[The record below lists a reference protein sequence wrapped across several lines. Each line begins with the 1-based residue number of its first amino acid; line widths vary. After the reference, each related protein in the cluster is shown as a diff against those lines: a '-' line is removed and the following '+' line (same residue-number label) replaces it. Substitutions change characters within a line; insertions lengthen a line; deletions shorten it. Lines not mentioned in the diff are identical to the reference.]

1 MKLYF
6 SPGACSMAS
15 HIVAQEAGLPVSLVQ
30 VDLRKKQT
38 ADGSDFLAINPKGYV
53 PALELD
59 DGQILTE
66 ASAVLQYLAD
76 RNPASGLAPEN
87 GTLARYQV
95 QEWLGYISTEIHKT
109 CGPLFNPAIPADQ
122 RQERIDYL
130 NRRLGLVE
138 KTLGSRAYLTGSTFT
153 VADAYLFVV
162 SNWANRLSLDLS
174 AFPNLLAFQQRV
186 SSRPAALATLKA
198 EGLIKQSFTN
208 PRRTHPPG
216 SRHRG
221 YC

>member
-6 SPGACSMAS
+6 SPGSCALAA
-15 HIVAQEAGLPVSLVQ
+15 HIVAQEAGIPVVLVQ

-76 RNPASGLAPEN
+76 RNPASSLAPAN
-87 GTLARYQV
+87 GTLDRYRV
-95 QEWLGYISTEIHKT
+95 QEWLGYINSEIHKT
-109 CGPLFNPAIPADQ
+109 CGPLFNPMISAEQ

-130 NRRLGLVE
+130 NRRLPLVD
-138 KTLGSRAYLTGSTFT
+138 KALAGSAFLTGDTFT

-162 SNWANRLSLDLS
+162 SNWAKRLTLDLS

-186 SSRPAALATLKA
+186 AARPAVVAAMRA
-198 EGLIKQSFTN
+198 EGLIK
-208 PRRTHPPG
+208 
-216 SRHRG
+216 
-221 YC
+221 